1 MNIDDYKRATQRKGL
16 TLIEVLAIVVVV
28 FILVTASF
36 PVISA
41 AIASPKDTS
50 IKNRG
55 RGIWTDVLS
64 ANAEREPLG
73 KTSVWPRVHGFDRL
87 KTSTEYFCFLMSDAN
102 GCLTTNMYQQIAS
115 DLSSH
120 VLGGDGV
127 PVALSPLQFTKT
139 NNAWSVVCVGDD
151 TPPESPFLITRNVDV
166 GARANHTTV
175 PKLTN
180 ILPFKKERAV
190 WVTCGGACF
199 DARPRYLTT
208 EQLFPATNESYDVMY
223 P

>member
-1 MNIDDYKRATQRKGL
+1 MSLDHDRRTAHRKGL
-16 TLIEVLAIVVVV
+16 TLVEVLAIVVVV
-28 FILVTASF
+28 FILVVALAPIILSPDTPKS
-36 PVISA
+36 SA
-41 AIASPKDTS
+41 LKE
-50 IKNRG
+50 KG
-55 RGIWTDVLS
+55 RGIWVGVIS

-73 KTSVWPRVHGFDRL
+73 KTSVWPKVQGFDRS
-87 KTSTEYFCFLMSDAN
+87 KTSTEYFRFLMSDAN

-120 VLGGDGV
+120 VLGGSGV

-190 WVTCGGACF
+190 WVTCGGACL
-199 DARPRYLTT
+199 DARPRYLTA
-208 EQLFPATNESYDVMY
+208 ERLFPATNETYDVMY